1 MILLLNYMV
10 SLGKFILSHSSN
22 HHLFTEDS
30 QSQITRSKTLLDSK
44 PACTSI
50 YISKWMLQAHMSKM
64 EAIFFSSKPPSSQSL
79 ASLTLIRNFKSF
91 QNSLLHCLLYLV
103 FRIAISI
110 IQSLIS
116 LLEHCKALCAY
127 FDVSSQSPFH
137 PPYSLPRTS
146 CLGTQ
151 SLKTKFQFPKTGKR
165 DTSLPGSFL
174 T

>member
-30 QSQITRSKTLLDSK
+30 QSQITRSKTLPDSK

-64 EAIFFSSKPPSSQSL
+64 EAIFFSSKPPSSQSF
-79 ASLTLIRNFKSF
+79 ASLALIRNFKSF
-91 QNSLLHCLLYLV
+91 QNSLLHCLLHLV

-116 LLEHCKALCAY
+116 LLEHCNALCAY
-127 FDVSSQSPFH
+127 FDVSSQSPIH
-137 PPYSLPRTS
+137 PPYSLPHTS

>member
-1 MILLLNYMV
+1 MWYLKLIRTLIKKNLRILPEQVSLFHYSFLFFFTVFSAFAHPWNATDLMILLLNYMV

-91 QNSLLHCLLYLV
+91 
-103 FRIAISI
+103 
-110 IQSLIS
+110 
-116 LLEHCKALCAY
+116 
-127 FDVSSQSPFH
+127 
-137 PPYSLPRTS
+137 
-146 CLGTQ
+146 
-151 SLKTKFQFPKTGKR
+151 
-165 DTSLPGSFL
+165 
-174 T
+174 